1 MSLAIAPIAASSNPL
16 ANSPTPPTP
25 LGAGPGDS
33 SGQIEAALAAGG
45 QVESNNSFV
54 QFRFVDGRL
63 TIVGR
68 VTDITLVVPTHD
80 STGLASSRLP
90 VSKAP
95 DPLQAA
101 LLGDIAAPTTSTR
114 TPLQA
119 ELFAETHPFA
129 GISATPPVDSAQTGA
144 TDRENAI
151 NTALDGIQIA
161 PTNYGGSAD
170 LRGLLGSAVA

>member
-1 MSLAIAPIAASSNPL
+1 MSLAIAPIAAATSNPP
-16 ANSPTPPTP
+16 ANSPPPAAP

-33 SGQIEAALAAGG
+33 SGQIEAALAVGG

-101 LLGDIAAPTTSTR
+101 LLSDIATSPPSTR

-119 ELFAETHPFA
+119 NIFAEAHPFTNLA
-129 GISATPPVDSAQTGA
+129 APSSADSDG

-151 NTALDGIQIA
+151 STALDGIQIA
-161 PTNYGGSAD
+161 PTNYGGTAD
-170 LRGLLGSAVA
+170 LRGFLGNTLV